1 MSFLRRLVPG
11 LPGRGDDSDEEGEGE
26 ALLEH
31 EEDYSSSESESSSNQ
46 DEAMERMDNGGE
58 SDNCWGRGG
67 LPARQFH
74 PTLQADEKIQD
85 LCTQST
91 LY

>member
-11 LPGRGDDSDEEGEGE
+11 LPGRDDDSDEGGEGE

-31 EEDYSSSESESSSNQ
+31 EEDYSSSESESTSNQ

-58 SDNCWGRGG
+58 SDMIWGW
-67 LPARQFH
+67 PARQLH
-74 PTLQADEKIQD
+74 PTLQTYRYTHSGY
-85 LCTQST
+85 LVS
-91 LY
+91 LV

>member
-11 LPGRGDDSDEEGEGE
+11 LPGRDDDSGEEGEGE

-31 EEDYSSSESESSSNQ
+31 EEDYSSSESESSNDQ

-58 SDNCWGRGG
+58 SDTILGAG
-67 LPARQFH
+67 PPDKSTPPSKH
-74 PTLQADEKIQD
+74 TTLD
-85 LCTQST
+85 L
-91 LY
+91 